1 LVRYF
6 GDDERYD
13 LKQMYEQEKMNTA
26 EDQNSMLSSLA
37 GQFTL
42 LTIHSTPGLGLDTKR
57 KEEASEKG
65 LS

>member
-1 LVRYF
+1 MFQLLLLVVRYF

-42 LTIHSTPGLGLDTKR
+42 LTFH
-57 KEEASEKG
+57 
-65 LS
+65 